1 MAAVL
6 DMSKRAGTCTRGDR
20 LLPLEDAPPR
30 GAAQGGGTGRWAALE
45 AGCWGL
51 GGGGS
56 WATLLGPQTQEP
68 GSPQRQ
74 GGAREMLASLDLKPC
89 YPLLLPCLSF
99 LCLPSDYCRLPV
111 EGIPGKIIGN
121 CYT

>member
-1 MAAVL
+1 MQARAH
-6 DMSKRAGTCTRGDR
+6 AGTVCCLWRMR
-20 LLPLEDAPPR
+20 LPGALLRAEAP
-30 GAAQGGGTGRWAALE
+30 AAGLHWRRAAGGW
-45 AGCWGL
+45 
-51 GGGGS
+51 GGGS

-68 GSPQRQ
+68 GSPLRQ
-74 GGAREMLASLDLKPC
+74 GGAQEMLASLDLKPC

-111 EGIPGKIIGN
+111 EGVPGKIIGN